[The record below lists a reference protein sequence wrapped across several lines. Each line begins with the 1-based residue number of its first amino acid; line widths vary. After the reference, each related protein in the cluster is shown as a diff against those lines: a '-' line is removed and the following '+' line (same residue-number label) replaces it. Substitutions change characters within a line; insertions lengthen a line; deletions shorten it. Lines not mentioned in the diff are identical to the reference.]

1 MTNTMVVLLQ
11 HQRRSSLLLFL
22 FRIVPLLLTWQLPS
36 DSYYRGGGGY
46 CNGYTTPTPTP
57 TTSVRQVLHRY
68 SNSATVQHQSYLS
81 SSSSPSNQRHQTK
94 FPYSWNTR
102 NIVRKRTTPP
112 PRTEPSMTL
121 CWMSSTTTTTTSIC
135 SSSTSDD
142 DSSDNSRLVDRK
154 DSTPNGVTINSS
166 NIWSKWKQW
175 FQQRRQSIASM
186 YKKTNENNENE
197 DKLTFRQ
204 RLAKMGLATILSY
217 GFVSNMSYAVT
228 VSCAW
233 YIHNVQTKMS
243 PLCPGQWKPFLL
255 IYSGFFIFNNI
266 VRPIRLGI
274 SMAVV
279 APQCDRLLQYIQ
291 TQYRVSRTVAIA
303 ITVVMANV
311 VGTISAMSLG
321 IVMASILSGVPIFP

>member
-1 MTNTMVVLLQ
+1 MY
-11 HQRRSSLLLFL
+11 RYCS
-22 FRIVPLLLTWQLPS
+22 
-36 DSYYRGGGGY
+36 YRGGGGY

-57 TTSVRQVLHRY
+57 TTNVRQVLHRY

-81 SSSSPSNQRHQTK
+81 SSSSSPSNKRHQTK
-94 FPYSWNTR
+94 LPYSWNTR
-102 NIVRKRTTPP
+102 NVVRKRTTPP
-112 PRTEPSMTL
+112 PQTEPSMTI
-121 CWMSSTTTTTTSIC
+121 CWMSSTTTTTTTSIC

-142 DSSDNSRLVDRK
+142 DSSDNSRLVDMK
-154 DSTPNGVTINSS
+154 DSTQNRVSINSS

-243 PLCPGQWKPFLL
+243 PLCPGQWKPFLI

>member
-22 FRIVPLLLTWQLPS
+22 FRMVPLLLTWQLPS
-36 DSYYRGGGGY
+36 DSYYRGGSSGGY
-46 CNGYTTPTPTP
+46 CNGYTTPTP

-81 SSSSPSNQRHQTK
+81 SSSSSPSNKRHQTK
-94 FPYSWNTR
+94 LPYSCNTR
-102 NIVRKRTTPP
+102 NIVRKRMTPP
-112 PRTEPSMTL
+112 PQTEPSMTL
-121 CWMSSTTTTTTSIC
+121 FWMSSTTTTTTSIC

-154 DSTPNGVTINSS
+154 DSTPNGVSINSS

-186 YKKTNENNENE
+186 YKKTNENE